1 MAGRGGAAGARAGG
15 RPGWQQAM
23 LRVRDPER
31 SLRFYRDALGMT
43 LVDRYDFPQWKFS
56 LYFLESRAPGAPE
69 YALEPG
75 SPEAHRYLWGMPGVA
90 LELTHN
96 HDSAE
101 EYHPGNAPGDGFGHL
116 AVSVPDV
123 YAACAELEAAGVD
136 FHKKPDEGRM
146 KGLAFALDPDGYWL
160 EIVKRGEPAGG
171 GGEPAAVGPTF
182 RLAQTMLRVR
192 DPKASVAFYRDHFNM
207 TLVRESHYETFSNY
221 FMASLG
227 SPGGPGESGLPS
239 APDPAGPDARS
250 FLYDELYPR
259 CIPVLELTHNHGTED
274 DAGFSYANGNE
285 EGRRGFGH
293 TGFLVDDVYTFSG
306 ELEAAGVAFHKRPD
320 EGGMKGLAFAKDPDG
335 YLVEI
340 IKRGQ
345 AGDF

>member
-1 MAGRGGAAGARAGG
+1 MPGAGIGDPARGRAL

-31 SLRFYRDALGMT
+31 SLRFYREALGMT
-43 LVDRYDFPQWKFS
+43 LIDRYDFPAWKFS

-69 YALEPG
+69 YALTPG
-75 SPEAHRYLWGMPGVA
+75 SPEAHRYLWSMPGVA

-96 HDSAE
+96 HGSE
-101 EYHPGNAPGDGFGHL
+101 EVYHPGNAAGDGFGHL

-123 YAACAELEAAGVD
+123 YAACNELESAGVA

-160 EIVKRGEPAGG
+160 EIVKRGEAEGVEGG
-171 GGEPAAVGPTF
+171 GGPTF
-182 RLAQTMLRVR
+182 RLAQTMLRVK
-192 DPKASVAFYRDHFNM
+192 DPKESIAFYREHFNM
-207 TLVRESHYETFSNY
+207 TLVRESHYDSFSNY
-221 FMASLG
+221 FLASLE
-227 SPGGPGESGLPS
+227 SPGGPEVP
-239 APDPAGPDARS
+239 ACPDPAGPDARAYV
-250 FLYDELYPR
+250 YDELYPR
-259 CIPVLELTHNHGTED
+259 CVPVLELTHNHGTEN

-293 TGFLVDDVYTFSG
+293 TGFLVDDVHAFSA

-320 EGGMKGLAFAKDPDG
+320 EGGMKGLAFARDPDG

-345 AGDF
+345 AGHF